1 MCETFTFAVLSLL
14 VKFVCNVQFLGFQTA
29 ERFNHIVFRSKNL
42 FIKNASHQTEWGE
55 NVFAVAALHWG
66 IHDLKKL
73 ERNPE
78 KRTQVF
84 DWKIHLQGSK
94 SHRRT
99 PEEGHESKTETSI
112 FKETSNASLHQ
123 CRLL

>member
-1 MCETFTFAVLSLL
+1 MYNFGVFKLLKEGSATLSSDQ
-14 VKFVCNVQFLGFQTA
+14 KMK
-29 ERFNHIVFRSKNL
+29 RRSL

-55 NVFAVAALHWG
+55 NVFAEAALHWG

-78 KRTQVF
+78 KRTEVF

-112 FKETSNASLHQ
+112 FKETSNASLYQ